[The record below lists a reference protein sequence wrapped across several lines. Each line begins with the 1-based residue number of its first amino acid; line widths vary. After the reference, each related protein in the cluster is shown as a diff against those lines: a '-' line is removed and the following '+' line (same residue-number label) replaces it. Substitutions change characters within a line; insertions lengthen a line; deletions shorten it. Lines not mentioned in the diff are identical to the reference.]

1 MASLAGQTFEKY
13 EVLNEVGHGGMAV
26 VYRARDSVLER
37 EVAIKVLHAHLAD
50 RAESR
55 ARLKREAI
63 TVAKLR
69 HDNILEIYDYSG
81 EDAEQ
86 AYLVT
91 EFIHGETLRAW
102 VERDYVPRPAVAA
115 LIVRALAD
123 ALQAAHVLNIVHRD
137 IKPDNVMIRD
147 DGCLKLMD
155 FGIAQLVDQQKL
167 TMTGQLLG
175 SPAFMAPELISGKP
189 VDRRIDVFSLGIM
202 LFHLSTAA
210 LPFTG
215 RNPHEVLNRIADC
228 DFARPSTVNPLVD
241 DELEAIIVK
250 ALARD
255 PDQRYPS
262 AAALAADLESYL
274 DSVGVRH
281 QDDSEVVAYFHAP
294 EDYIRELDQRVA
306 SVLLTRA
313 RAAATSGQNARAIRL
328 LGRILERDMEHVEA
342 RQMLESMRRRG
353 RTLRY
358 ALGALGTMCIGG
370 LFTAA
375 MFLWGGAQRGGEE
388 SSVDADLDPTE
399 DAIPAVPPSRVII
412 PTRTSD
418 PTRPTDDPETT
429 RGAGDGATVAAADTG
444 RSPSASGTERDGT
457 SPPSAGPADKRILA
471 PPIRAGATCTVEV
484 TGPPVA
490 QLTHHNLQVG
500 GKSIAYDPAKRGYI
514 VTMMTERS
522 RATLAGKRWE
532 GATTLERSRCAT
544 ESAILAARA
553 KPAKIIFRDLPAGV
567 TAADV
572 AIRCLEGCSE
582 QGFADRWATKV
593 PYGNDRTTVRLLL
606 TAANEGTT
614 YRVERE
620 FRLYPGPNEHDA
632 RLKPILSPK
641 N

>member
-26 VYRARDSVLER
+26 VYRARDTVLQR

-69 HDNILEIYDYSG
+69 HDNIVEIYDYSG

-115 LIVRALAD
+115 LIIRALAH
-123 ALQAAHVLNIVHRD
+123 ALEAAHVLNVVHRD

-155 FGIAQLVDQQKL
+155 FGIAQIVDQEKL

-189 VDRRIDVFSLGIM
+189 VDHRIDVFSLGIM
-202 LFHLSTAA
+202 LFHLSTAE

-241 DELEAIIVK
+241 DELEAIIVR

-255 PDQRYPS
+255 PDQRYGS
-262 AAALAADLESYL
+262 AAALATDLESYL
-274 DSVGVRH
+274 DSVGVHH
-281 QDDSEVVAYFHAP
+281 QDDSELVAYFHEP
-294 EDYIRELDQRVA
+294 TDYVRELDQRVA

-313 RAAATSGQNARAIRL
+313 RGAAASGQSARAIRL
-328 LGRILERDMEHVEA
+328 LGRILERDGEHAEA
-342 RQMLESMRRRG
+342 RQLLESMRRRG

-358 ALGALGTMCIGG
+358 AMGALGVMCVGG
-370 LFTAA
+370 LFTATII
-375 MFLWGGAQRGGEE
+375 LWGGAQPDGAT
-388 SSVDADLDPTE
+388 SSAQADLDLVDESQTPM
-399 DAIPAVPPSRVII
+399 VPPSRVVIPSRTSNPNEAKAQPDSPPRTGGESARVAGKGARRTPATLVEKRALVA
-412 PTRTSD
+412 PTREDS
-418 PTRPTDDPETT
+418 
-429 RGAGDGATVAAADTG
+429 
-444 RSPSASGTERDGT
+444 
-457 SPPSAGPADKRILA
+457 
-471 PPIRAGATCTVEV
+471 TCTVLV
-484 TGPPVA
+484 RGPPVA
-490 QLTHHNLQVG
+490 QLTHHALQVG
-500 GKSIAYDPAKRGYI
+500 SKKISYDPAMKGY
-514 VTMMTERS
+514 VVSMLTERS
-522 RATLAGKRWE
+522 RAILVGERWE
-532 GATTLERSRCAT
+532 GATTLDRSRCAT
-544 ESAILAARA
+544 EPAVLTARA
-553 KPAKIIFRDLPAGV
+553 MPAKIVFRDLPAGV
-567 TAADV
+567 SAADV

-582 QGFADRWATKV
+582 QDFSNRWATKV
-593 PYGNDRTTVRLLL
+593 PYGRDRTTVRLLL
-606 TAANEGTT
+606 TAVNEGTT

-632 RLKPILSPK
+632 RLEPIISPK

>member
-69 HDNILEIYDYSG
+69 HDNIVEIYDYSG

-91 EFIHGETLRAW
+91 EFIHGETLREW

-115 LIVRALAD
+115 LIIRTLAH
-123 ALQAAHVLNIVHRD
+123 ALQAAHSLNIVHRD

-175 SPAFMAPELISGKP
+175 SPAFMAPELISGRP
-189 VDRRIDVFSLGIM
+189 VDHRIDVFSLGIM
-202 LFHLSTAA
+202 LFHLTTAA

-255 PDQRYPS
+255 PEHRYPS
-262 AAALAADLESYL
+262 ADELASELESYL
-274 DSVGVRH
+274 DSVGVH
-281 QDDSEVVAYFHAP
+281 HHDDSELVAYFHAP
-294 EDYIRELDQRVA
+294 ADYVRELDQRVA

-313 RAAATSGQNARAIRL
+313 RTAAAAGQNARAIRL
-328 LGRILERDMEHVEA
+328 LGRILERDGAHPEA
-342 RQMLESMRRRG
+342 RQLLESMRRRG

-358 ALGALGTMCIGG
+358 ALGAVGFLCISG
-370 LFTAA
+370 LVTAA
-375 MFLWGGAQRGGEE
+375 TFLWGGNPLGAGPSTTAAQLDSSDE
-388 SSVDADLDPTE
+388 SLPPT
-399 DAIPAVPPSRVII
+399 VPPSRVVI
-412 PTRTSD
+412 PNRTAPPNQVTSAD
-418 PTRPTDDPETT
+418 ATAGGTQPGDLSAITDAP
-429 RGAGDGATVAAADTG
+429 
-444 RSPSASGTERDGT
+444 RSP
-457 SPPSAGPADKRILA
+457 AGPGSADKRALIA
-471 PPIRAGATCTVEV
+471 PVRGVVTCTVRV
-484 TGPPVA
+484 TGAPVA
-490 QLTHHNLQVG
+490 QLTHHGLQVA
-500 GKSIAYDPAKRGYI
+500 GKRIAYDATKKAYL
-514 VTMMTERS
+514 VSLMTDRA
-522 RATLAGKRWE
+522 RATLVGKRWE
-532 GATTLERSRCAT
+532 GSATLDGRACAEQPVVLT
-544 ESAILAARA
+544 ARA

-567 TAADV
+567 APAEVTV
-572 AIRCLEGCSE
+572 RCLEGCSE
-582 QGFADRWATKV
+582 QGFSDRWATKV
-593 PYGNDRTTVRLLL
+593 PYGSDRTTVRLLL
-606 TAANEGTT
+606 TAANDGTT

-620 FRLYPGPNEHDA
+620 FRLFPGPNEHDA
-632 RLKPILSPK
+632 RLKPIVSPQ